1 MEALNAGKDVY
12 CEKPMV
18 QSIDEGASM
27 IEAQQ
32 RTGRTLQIG
41 SQYVSSLMYQ
51 KAQELLPRAPSAK

>member
-1 MEALNAGKDVY
+1 
-12 CEKPMV
+12 
-18 QSIDEGASM
+18 M

-51 KAQELLPRAPSAK
+51 KAKELLASGRDRRS